1 MTNKFKFGDKVS
13 YRSCKNAFYL
23 QETDDIRS
31 LIAVEKFGA
40 IKGAVITVITNE
52 LTPATD
58 WVKCSERMPEL
69 DVPVLVVNQNGIDL
83 GVIYDGD
90 DWFLADAEREITH
103 WMPLPAPP
111 TEVER

>member
-1 MTNKFKFGDKVS
+1 MNKFKFGDRVWHDIEPCGFGVVLAIENGECHVKF
-13 YRSCKNAFYL
+13 RSGTMDWFS
-23 QETDDIRS
+23 ES
-31 LIAVEKFGA
+31 
-40 IKGAVITVITNE
+40 E